1 MGAQPAEVRASG
13 GFATQTF
20 SNNSFAEGNN
30 SFNEMFE
37 VIYGGHREISYDGRT
52 KNTSTNF
59 LHDAEL
65 TQVLVKFCSSQVD
78 GDFCSGNVE
87 PCQTRGNK
95 DYTCKSGR
103 HSARA
108 GITLV
113 LPM

>member
-1 MGAQPAEVRASG
+1 
-13 GFATQTF
+13 
-20 SNNSFAEGNN
+20 
-30 SFNEMFE
+30 MFE
-37 VIYGGHREISYDGRT
+37 VIYGGHREISYDERT

-108 GITLV
+108 GITESIIRFNDWKKTLD
-113 LPM
+113 